1 MPSGRRGAGT
11 SAFVHGGPGPAEAVP
26 EARRRRRW
34 PRVLAA
40 ILAGATLA
48 ADLAGCAAERS
59 RPGTTTTV
67 ILTRHADRTGESEEL
82 NETGVERA
90 RALVEA
96 VRGLSVTAIYSPNS
110 GRNVATVEPLS
121 AALGIPITRTPQV
134 TLFVAQAI
142 AREILDKHAGGVVV
156 FVGNVSGNLQAMNQL
171 LGGSGTGP
179 IEYGE
184 LHILTV
190 PDEGPVTVDKRRY
203 GP

>member
-1 MPSGRRGAGT
+1 MIL
-11 SAFVHGGPGPAEAVP
+11 V
-26 EARRRRRW
+26 
-34 PRVLAA
+34 AA
-40 ILAGATLA
+40 ALAGE
-48 ADLAGCAAERS
+48 LAGCVAQRS

-67 ILTRHADRTGESEEL
+67 ILTRHADRTGESDEL

-96 VRGLSVTAIYSPNS
+96 VRGMGVTAIYSPNS

-121 AALGIPITRTPQV
+121 TALGIPITRTPQV
-134 TLFVAQAI
+134 TLFVAQSI

-156 FVGNVSGNLQAMNQL
+156 FVGNVSGNLQALNQL
-171 LGGSGTGP
+171 LGATGAGP

-190 PDEGPVTVDKRRY
+190 PDDGPATVEKRRY

>member
-1 MPSGRRGAGT
+1 MRSGRRETA
-11 SAFVHGGPGPAEAVP
+11 PGVRSD
-26 EARRRRRW
+26 ARGRRW
-34 PRVLAA
+34 PRALAA
-40 ILAGATLA
+40 LLA
-48 ADLAGCAAERS
+48 AAALALDLAGCAAQRS

-67 ILTRHADRTGESEEL
+67 ILTRHADRTGESDEL

-90 RALVEA
+90 QALVEA
-96 VRGLSVTAIYSPNS
+96 VRRMGVTAIYSPNS
-110 GRNVATVEPLS
+110 GRNIATVEPLS

-134 TLFVAQAI
+134 TLFVARSI
-142 AREILDKHAGGVVV
+142 AQEILDRHAGGVVV

-171 LGGSGTGP
+171 LGGTGSGP
-179 IEYGE
+179 VEYGE